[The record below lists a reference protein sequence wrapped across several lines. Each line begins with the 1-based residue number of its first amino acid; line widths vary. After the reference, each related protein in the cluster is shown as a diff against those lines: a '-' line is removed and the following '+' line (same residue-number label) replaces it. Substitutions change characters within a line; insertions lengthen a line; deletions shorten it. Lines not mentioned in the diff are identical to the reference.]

1 MVPIW
6 DVVGSGG
13 GRGSEV
19 WLVHTNPHVWKWM
32 EVSFGC
38 HSGRVQGTTCLEGK
52 EQRC

>member
-19 WLVHTNPHVWKWM
+19 WLVHTNPM
-32 EVSFGC
+32 FG
-38 HSGRVQGTTCLEGK
+38 SGWRYLLAVTVAGCRELLV
-52 EQRC
+52 